1 MLSLV
6 FATLML
12 GQQGSGTATAI
23 KPDKPTTWSL
33 EYPYM
38 IEPYI
43 DDYYG
48 CLKSRELFAGD
59 DRSFEEQH
67 RGAIP
72 QCAKQEAR
80 AVKEANEKLA
90 SRGRSAETTPED
102 VAGYF
107 ETIRQIHI
115 ARGRDLDAQLLMRIN
130 GDPYAAQGFGPAD
143 ETTVEADIEMLPE
156 GEADPQPYDG
166 EAEYEVPASQ

>member
-1 MLSLV
+1 MLNLV

-12 GQQGSGTATAI
+12 GQQAGATVTAI
-23 KPDKPTTWSL
+23 QPDKPTTWSL

-43 DDYYG
+43 GDYYS
-48 CLKSRELFAGD
+48 CLKSRELFAGN

-67 RGAIP
+67 RSAIP
-72 QCAKQEAR
+72 QCAKLEAR
-80 AVKEANEKLA
+80 VSKEANEVLNR
-90 SRGRSAETTPED
+90 RGRAEETTPED

-115 ARGRDLDAQLLMRIN
+115 ARGRDIDAQLFMQIN
-130 GDPYAAQGFGPAD
+130 GDPYAPQGIGPAD

-156 GEADPQPYDG
+156 GEAAPKPATGDAQYS
-166 EAEYEVPASQ
+166 VPGQ